1 MGRNRL
7 RGTGFGL
14 LAACFLFVM
23 APGAGEQTT
32 PAAGEGAVEMPMV
45 ALTFDDGPRRSTTTQ
60 LLDGL
65 AQRKV
70 PATFF
75 VVGSRVK
82 GNEELLQRMARE
94 GHQIGMHTYSHTQ
107 LTGLSSAQIAC
118 EIQQGRQALTQAL
131 GPGDY
136 WLRPPFGLVNSCV
149 KACADS
155 PIILWSVDP
164 EDWRDSDTQRIV
176 DHVVSTAK
184 DGDIILLHDMYP
196 SSVQAALEIVDRLGE
211 RGFCFVTVE
220 QLLSREG
227 DGPQKGECYRRASP

>member
-1 MGRNRL
+1 MGRL
-7 RGTGFGL
+7 RRTGLGL

-23 APGAGEQTT
+23 APVAEEQTA
-32 PAAGEGAVEMPMV
+32 PAAGEEEMEMPMV
-45 ALTFDDGPRRSTTTQ
+45 ALTFDDGPRRSITTQ

-82 GNEELLQRMARE
+82 GNEALLQRMARE
-94 GHQIGMHTYSHTQ
+94 GHQIGVHTYSHTQ
-107 LTGLSSAQIAC
+107 LTGLSSAQVAC

-164 EDWRDSDTQRIV
+164 EDWKDKNTARIV
-176 DHVVSTAK
+176 DHVVSNAK

-220 QLLSREG
+220 QLMACQEIAPEAG
-227 DGPQKGECYRRASP
+227 VIFP

>member
-1 MGRNRL
+1 MGRL
-7 RGTGFGL
+7 RGTGLGL

-23 APGAGEQTT
+23 APVAEEQTA
-32 PAAGEGAVEMPMV
+32 PAAGEEEMEMPMV
-45 ALTFDDGPRRSTTTQ
+45 ALTFDDGPRRSITTQ

-82 GNEELLQRMARE
+82 GNEALLQRMARE
-94 GHQIGMHTYSHTQ
+94 GHQIGVHTYSHTQ
-107 LTGLSSAQIAC
+107 LTGLSSAQVAC

-164 EDWRDSDTQRIV
+164 EDWKDKNTARIV
-176 DHVVSTAK
+176 DHVVSNAK

-220 QLLSREG
+220 QLMACQEIAPEAG
-227 DGPQKGECYRRASP
+227 VIFP

>member
-1 MGRNRL
+1 MGRL
-7 RGTGFGL
+7 RGTGLGL

-23 APGAGEQTT
+23 APVAEEQTA
-32 PAAGEGAVEMPMV
+32 PAAGEEEMEMPMV

-82 GNEELLQRMARE
+82 GNEVLLQRMARE
-94 GHQIGMHTYSHTQ
+94 GHQIGVHTYSHTQ
-107 LTGLSSAQIAC
+107 LTGLSSAQVAC
-118 EIQQGRQALTQAL
+118 EIQKGRQALTQAL

-164 EDWRDSDTQRIV
+164 EDWKDKNTARIV
-176 DHVVSTAK
+176 DHVVSNAK

-220 QLLSREG
+220 QLMACQEIAPEAG
-227 DGPQKGECYRRASP
+227 VIFP

>member
-23 APGAGEQTT
+23 APGAEEQTA
-32 PAAGEGAVEMPMV
+32 PAAGEEELEMPMV

-94 GHQIGMHTYSHTQ
+94 GHQIGVHTYSHTQ
-107 LTGLSSAQIAC
+107 LTGLSSAQVAC

-164 EDWRDSDTQRIV
+164 EDWRDKNTARIV

-220 QLLSREG
+220 QLMACQEIAPEAG
-227 DGPQKGECYRRASP
+227 VVFP

>member
-1 MGRNRL
+1 MGRL
-7 RGTGFGL
+7 RGTGLGL
-14 LAACFLFVM
+14 LTACFLFVM
-23 APGAGEQTT
+23 APGAEEQTS
-32 PAAGEGAVEMPMV
+32 PAAGEEEMEMPMV

-94 GHQIGMHTYSHTQ
+94 GHQIGVHTYSHTQ
-107 LTGLSSAQIAC
+107 LTGLSSAQVAC

-164 EDWRDSDTQRIV
+164 EDWKDKNTARIV
-176 DHVVSTAK
+176 DHVVSNAK

-220 QLLSREG
+220 QLMACQEIAPEAG
-227 DGPQKGECYRRASP
+227 VIFP

>member
-1 MGRNRL
+1 MGRL
-7 RGTGFGL
+7 RGIGL
-14 LAACFLFVM
+14 GVLAACFLFVM
-23 APGAGEQTT
+23 APVAEEQTA
-32 PAAGEGAVEMPMV
+32 PAAGEEEMEMPMV
-45 ALTFDDGPRRSTTTQ
+45 ALTFDDGPRRSITTQ

-82 GNEELLQRMARE
+82 GNEALLQRMARE
-94 GHQIGMHTYSHTQ
+94 GHQIGVHTYSHTQ
-107 LTGLSSAQIAC
+107 LTGLSSAQVAC

-164 EDWRDSDTQRIV
+164 EDWKDKNTARIV
-176 DHVVSTAK
+176 DHVVSNAK

-220 QLLSREG
+220 QLMACQEIAPEAG
-227 DGPQKGECYRRASP
+227 VIFP

>member
-1 MGRNRL
+1 MGRL
-7 RGTGFGL
+7 RGTGLGL

-23 APGAGEQTT
+23 APVAEEQTA
-32 PAAGEGAVEMPMV
+32 PAAGEEEMEMPMV

-82 GNEELLQRMARE
+82 GNEALLQRMARE
-94 GHQIGMHTYSHTQ
+94 GHQIGVHTYSHTQ
-107 LTGLSSAQIAC
+107 LTGLSSAQVAC
-118 EIQQGRQALTQAL
+118 EIQKGRQALTQAL

-164 EDWRDSDTQRIV
+164 EDWKDKNTARIV
-176 DHVVSTAK
+176 DHVVSNAK

-220 QLLSREG
+220 QLMACQEIAPEAG
-227 DGPQKGECYRRASP
+227 VIFP

>member
-1 MGRNRL
+1 
-7 RGTGFGL
+7 
-14 LAACFLFVM
+14 
-23 APGAGEQTT
+23 
-32 PAAGEGAVEMPMV
+32 MPMV

-176 DHVVSTAK
+176 DHVVSNAK

>member
-1 MGRNRL
+1 MGRL
-7 RGTGFGL
+7 RGTGLGL

-23 APGAGEQTT
+23 APVAEEQTA
-32 PAAGEGAVEMPMV
+32 PAAGEEEMEMPMV

-82 GNEELLQRMARE
+82 GNEALLQRMARE
-94 GHQIGMHTYSHTQ
+94 GHQIGVHTYSHTQ
-107 LTGLSSAQIAC
+107 LTGLSSAQVAC

-164 EDWRDSDTQRIV
+164 EDWKDKNTARIV

-220 QLLSREG
+220 QLMACQEIAPEAG
-227 DGPQKGECYRRASP
+227 VIFP

>member
-82 GNEELLQRMARE
+82 GNEELLQRMVRE

-176 DHVVSTAK
+176 DHVVSNAK

>member
-1 MGRNRL
+1 MGRL
-7 RGTGFGL
+7 RGTGLGL

-23 APGAGEQTT
+23 APVAEEQTA
-32 PAAGEGAVEMPMV
+32 PAAGEEEMEMPMV

-82 GNEELLQRMARE
+82 GNEALLQRMARE
-94 GHQIGMHTYSHTQ
+94 GHQIGVHTYSHTQ
-107 LTGLSSAQIAC
+107 LTGLSSAQVAC

-164 EDWRDSDTQRIV
+164 EDWKDKNTARIV
-176 DHVVSTAK
+176 DHVVSNAK

-220 QLLSREG
+220 QLMACQEIAPEAG
-227 DGPQKGECYRRASP
+227 VIFP

>member
-1 MGRNRL
+1 MGRL
-7 RGTGFGL
+7 RGSGLGL

-23 APGAGEQTT
+23 APGAEEQTA
-32 PAAGEGAVEMPMV
+32 PAAGEEEMEMPMV

-82 GNEELLQRMARE
+82 GNEALLQRMARE
-94 GHQIGMHTYSHTQ
+94 GHQIGVHTYSHTQ
-107 LTGLSSAQIAC
+107 LTGLSSAQVAC
-118 EIQQGRQALTQAL
+118 EIQKGRQALTQAL

-164 EDWRDSDTQRIV
+164 EDWKDKNTARIV
-176 DHVVSTAK
+176 DHVVSNAK

-220 QLLSREG
+220 QLMACQEIAPEAG
-227 DGPQKGECYRRASP
+227 VIFP